1 MWKNSLTVEKF
12 FDCGKFHDFEK
23 FPQLSKIDMTVEK
36 FHDSEKFT
44 SLWNNSLAVEKCL
57 NFKIFL
63 DCGNFS
69 LPWKINFL
77 DRRKND
83 RSNNFQKKC

>member
-1 MWKNSLTVEKF
+1 MENFHNWK
-12 FDCGKFHDFEK
+12 
-23 FPQLSKIDMTVEK
+23 
-36 FHDSEKFT
+36 
-44 SLWNNSLAVEKCL
+44 NSLAVEKCL

-77 DRRKND
+77 DCRKNN
-83 RSNNFQKKC
+83 RSNNFEKKC